1 MSDAAS
7 PAPPPPAPAATSTA
21 LKVWAQAYRTELVL
35 FAVAF
40 FALMMFS
47 GQRFLRQSAAPH
59 FVYQAKAW
67 LDGRQD
73 IAADVLPNFEDWA
86 CVREVN
92 GVKERCR
99 QPLAPGDRWY
109 SSFPMFPS
117 AVMLPFVA
125 IHGYQLNDTSF
136 GVFVGALAVALFY
149 AVLRLLSEREGTG
162 RSERENAALALV
174 LGFGTLFF
182 YAAIRGEVWFSA
194 EVMGVA
200 LTCLYV
206 HAAVGARRPLL
217 AGVFWSMAVLTR
229 TPLLFTA
236 VFFLVEAIAPTRGER
251 LAQLK
256 AFLAAP
262 GALLKAKL
270 QPFAVGAAPL
280 AVLAMAMNQTRFGAV
295 AEFGHRFFFENRV
308 NPDIDRFGL
317 FHPVYLARN
326 LEAAF
331 LLLPDLSN
339 RQAPFSF
346 WGLSMLLTTPLVVL
360 AATKGEQVK
369 AALATAGVLV
379 VTVALAGAG
388 KAPNPALANVNVAP
402 QDAGLLGLHPA
413 MLKVVLIVTL
423 GGAAA
428 AYASSALSNR
438 SRPAARLFVPLWLT
452 VAACALPGL
461 LYQNTGYAQ
470 FGFRFSLD
478 YTPYLVLLVAVN
490 GWRLWRPVPVVTLG
504 LGALVAFW
512 GALAFRGYT
521 ELVRQW

>member
-1 MSDAAS
+1 MSDAAT
-7 PAPPPPAPAATSTA
+7 PAQTPPAPNATSTA
-21 LKVWAQAYRTELVL
+21 LKVWAQAYRVELTL
-35 FAVAF
+35 FAIAF

-59 FVYQAKAW
+59 FVYQSKAW
-67 LDGRQD
+67 LEGRQD

-86 CVREVN
+86 CVRDVS

-99 QPLAPGDRWY
+99 QPLAPTDRWY

-125 IHGYQLNDTSF
+125 VHGYQFNDTSF
-136 GVFVGALAVALFY
+136 GVFIGALAIALFY
-149 AVLRLLSEREGTG
+149 SLLRLLSEHEGSG
-162 RSERENAALALV
+162 RSELENAALAAV

-200 LTCLYV
+200 LTCLYLRN
-206 HAAVGARRPLL
+206 AVGARRPLL

-229 TPLLFTA
+229 TPLVFTG
-236 VFFLVEAIAPTRGER
+236 VFFLIEAIAPTPGQRV
-251 LAQLK
+251 AQLK
-256 AFLAAP
+256 AFFAKP
-262 GALLKAKL
+262 GEVLKTKL
-270 QPFAVGAAPL
+270 QPFAIGAAPL
-280 AVLAMAMNQTRFGAV
+280 AVIAMVMNQTRFGSI

-331 LLLPDLSN
+331 LLLPDPTN
-339 RQAPFSF
+339 AGQPFSF
-346 WGLSMLLTTPLVVL
+346 WGMTMLLTTPLLVL

-369 AALATAGVLV
+369 AALGAAAAMV
-379 VTVALAGAG
+379 VTVAIAGASKG
-388 KAPNPALANVNVAP
+388 PNPQLANVNVSPAE
-402 QDAGLLGLHPA
+402 AGVFGLHPA
-413 MLKVVLIVTL
+413 MLKVILVVVLGT
-423 GGAAA
+423 AAT
-428 AYASSALSNR
+428 AYAIHALSDR
-438 SRPAARLFVPLWLT
+438 TKPAPRLFVPLWLT
-452 VAACALPGL
+452 VAATALPGL

-478 YTPYLVLLVAVN
+478 YTPYLVVLVAVS
-490 GWRLWRPVPVVTLG
+490 GWRLLRPIPLAALG
-504 LGALVAFW
+504 LGALVSFW